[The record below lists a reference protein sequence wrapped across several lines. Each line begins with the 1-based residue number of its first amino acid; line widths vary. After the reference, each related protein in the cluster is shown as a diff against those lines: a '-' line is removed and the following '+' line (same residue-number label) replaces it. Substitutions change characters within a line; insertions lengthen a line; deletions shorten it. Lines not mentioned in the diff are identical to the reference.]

1 MDHLRSLCVL
11 CTAYVRPPYGL
22 YTAYNKLSEIG
33 RGTLKRLHDL
43 YGFYKFIRAVGTR
56 SFYGSHKATIL
67 CTAFTLYMA
76 VT

>member
-1 MDHLRSLCVL
+1 M
-11 CTAYVRPPYGL
+11 RPVYGL
-22 YTAYNKLSEIG
+22 RKATIRPLHGPYKLSEIG

-43 YGFYKFIRAVGTR
+43 HGFYKFIRAVGAR
-56 SFYGSHKATIL
+56 YFYGSHKATIL